1 MFPTPSLFKAIH
13 DCSETDWKEMYQVF
27 NMGHRMEVYVQPEV
41 AASIIEISKGFG
53 IDAQVIGHIEEGVHS
68 LTIRSEYGEFT
79 Y

>member
-1 MFPTPSLFKAIH
+1 MFPIPPLFKVIH
-13 DCSETDWKEMYQVF
+13 DCSGTEWKEMYQVF
-27 NMGHRMEVYVQPEV
+27 NMGHRMEVYVLPEV
-41 AASIIEISKGFG
+41 AASIIAISKSFG